1 MGLRFKYNLVLLLA
15 CLLGLAGA
23 AGISY
28 TIVQRFAIEEIKHS
42 INIVHANANAVR
54 FHTVKSVTPL
64 LSEDNDILFLP
75 ETVASFA
82 AQSVFAHMQKDFP
95 EYSYK
100 EAALNPT
107 NPADLANP
115 LEASMIQD
123 FRADASLTEIS
134 TVVENENGSFLTM
147 AYPITITQEGCLRCH
162 STPEAAPPAMVD
174 LYGSVNGF
182 GWELGETVGAQ
193 IISAPMSLVEQRT
206 WETGVVLIAG
216 LSTVFLFVFA
226 LTNLMLGRIV
236 LKPVR
241 QMSTLA
247 EKVSMGDFSVPEYQK
262 PGKDEISS
270 LTSSFNRMR
279 RSLEQAMRMI
289 DD

>member
-54 FHTVKSVTPL
+54 FHTVNSVTPL

-82 AQSVFAHMQKDFP
+82 AQSVFARMQKDFP

-115 LEASMIQD
+115 LEASMIED

-134 TVVENENGSFLTM
+134 TVVENENGRFLTM

-270 LTSSFNRMR
+270 LTTSFNRMR